1 MTWPKVEEINAN
13 TNAARD
19 EIKGNTDTAKN
30 EIKTYTAEEIAA
42 AIQTL
47 QAATESARDTILAN
61 LTSGGAVKK
70 VQRGV
75 ISIGAELKTATASI
89 SAVDMTKTGCV
100 FLGCVNDGSD
110 TRGDSY
116 KHAYIQLTS
125 STKVTA
131 TRLNASNSINVTTK
145 VSYEVVEF
153 Y

>member
-19 EIKGNTDTAKN
+19 DV
-30 EIKTYTAEEIAA
+30 KTYTAEEIAA

-75 ISIGAELKTATASI
+75 ITVGKTSSSATATI
-89 SAVDMTKTGCV
+89 SSVNTSKAVVLHGGARADSEYM
-100 FLGCVNDGSD
+100 ND
-110 TRGDSY
+110 Y
-116 KHAYIQLTS
+116 AYTVELTS
-125 STKVTA
+125 STVVTVKKQ
-131 TRLNASNSINVTTK
+131 NVVLSVLK
-145 VSYEVVEF
+145 YKLRVF
-153 Y
+153 GLK